1 MFHGLKTAIDRTSVG
16 QRANLDLNALYER
29 VAKEEVTDTVVLL
42 KDLLREN
49 KKMLLKMAEEYLRT
63 GKPVR
68 TLWGADMSDDRWK
81 VSAQIHPALEAGM
94 DAIRRMKSE
103 LGPGAGLTDDS
114 MYDDEY
120 MGEVRCKDGS
130 TFQIKVDIL
139 PDGKANLW
147 TSANVA
153 GSYDIKLEASR
164 IFQALTM
171 KRVVADKVINAL
183 WEVPR
188 LAVKAHALVP
198 ASFGTSINKGLLE
211 EAARHL
217 NNIPDPQFVDDD
229 DGLMKAVRNIR
240 AVGKDKIADALERA
254 IEDFASAQNKFDNA
268 VREARRDLDDAY

>member
-1 MFHGLKTAIDRTSVG
+1 MTPTDI
-16 QRANLDLNALYER
+16 
-29 VAKEEVTDTVVLL
+29 VT
-42 KDLLREN
+42 
-49 KKMLLKMAEEYLRT
+49 
-63 GKPVR
+63 
-68 TLWGADMSDDRWK
+68 RWK
-81 VSAQIHPALEAGM
+81 VSAQIHPALERAR
-94 DAIRRMKSE
+94 DTVSQMKHA

-114 MYDDEY
+114 MYEDEY

-198 ASFGTSINKGLLE
+198 ASVGTSINKDLLE

-268 VREARRDLDDAY
+268 VREARRALDDAY